1 MGAPETALHALGAVP
16 DLDFEVEGADV
27 LRYAAAPT
35 LVFRV
40 RIANR
45 GDVPIR
51 SLALTTQIR
60 IAATRR
66 SYDERAQARLVELFG
81 EPSRW
86 SQTLRSLLWANTTL
100 FVPGFTES
108 TVAEMPLACTYDFDV
123 AATKYF
129 HALADGDVPLEFL
142 FSGSVFYAGPQGLQT
157 TRIPWD
163 KEAQFRL
170 PVRLWKE
177 MMEHYFP
184 GTAWLRLRTETFDRL
199 YAYKA
204 ERALASWE
212 DAIEALLAAAE
223 EGGGR

>member
-1 MGAPETALHALGAVP
+1 MSASETARPQLGSVP
-16 DLDFEVEGADV
+16 DLEFEVEGVDV
-27 LRYAAAPT
+27 LRYAVAPT

-40 RIANR
+40 RVGSR
-45 GDVPIR
+45 GDEAIR
-51 SLALTTQIR
+51 SLALTTQVR
-60 IAATRR
+60 IAVTRR

-86 SQTLRSLLWANTTL
+86 SQTLRSLLWTHTTS
-100 FVPGFTES
+100 FVPGFTGS
-108 TVAEMPLACTYDFDV
+108 TVVEMPLACTYDFDV

-142 FSGSVFYAGPQGLQT
+142 FSGTVFYAAAQGLQT
-157 TRIPWD
+157 ARIPWD

-184 GTAWLRLRTETFDRL
+184 GTAWLRLRTDTFDRL

-204 ERALASWE
+204 ERPLTSWA

-223 EGGGR
+223 ERGDR

>member
-1 MGAPETALHALGAVP
+1 MSAPETARRQLGSVP
-16 DLDFEVEGADV
+16 DLDFGVEAADV

-35 LVFRV
+35 LAFRV
-40 RIANR
+40 RIASR
-45 GDVPIR
+45 GGEAIR
-51 SLALTTQIR
+51 SLALTTQVR
-60 IAATRR
+60 IAVTRR

-81 EPSRW
+81 DPSRW
-86 SQTLRSLLWANTTL
+86 SQTLRSLLWTHTTL
-100 FVPGFTES
+100 FVPAFTGS
-108 TVAEMPLACTYDFDV
+108 TLVEMPVTCTYDFDV

-142 FSGSVFYAGPQGLQT
+142 FSGTVFYTAPQGLQT
-157 TRIPWD
+157 ARIPWD

-184 GTAWLRLRTETFDRL
+184 GTAWLRLRTDTFDRL

-212 DAIEALLAAAE
+212 DAIEALLAADE
-223 EGGGR
+223 ERGEQ

>member
-1 MGAPETALHALGAVP
+1 MSASETALPELGSVP

-35 LVFRV
+35 LTFRV
-40 RIANR
+40 RIEAR
-45 GDVPIR
+45 GGEAIR

-81 EPSRW
+81 DPSRW
-86 SQTLRSLLWANTTL
+86 SQTLRSLLWAHTTVS
-100 FVPGFTES
+100 VPAFTGS
-108 TVAEMPLACTYDFDV
+108 TVVEMPLPCTYDFDV

-129 HALADGDVPLEFL
+129 HALGDGEVPLEFL
-142 FSGSVFYAGPQGLQT
+142 FSGTVFYAGGQGLQAA
-157 TRIPWD
+157 RIPWD
-163 KEAQFRL
+163 REAHFRL

-184 GTAWLRLRTETFDRL
+184 GTAWLRLRTDTFDRL

-204 ERALASWE
+204 ERGLASWE
-212 DAIEALLAAAE
+212 DAVEALLAAEAE
-223 EGGGR
+223 RGEG

>member
-142 FSGSVFYAGPQGLQT
+142 FSGAVFYAGPTGALQT
-157 TRIPWD
+157 VRIPLD
-163 KEAQFRL
+163 AEAQFRL
-170 PVRLWKE
+170 PVRVWRE
-177 MMEHYFP
+177 TMNRHFP
-184 GTAWLRLRTETFDRL
+184 GSAWLRLDREAFDRL
-199 YAYKA
+199 SAYKS
-204 ERALASWE
+204 RNALPTWE
-212 DAIEALLAAAE
+212 AAVDALLAAE
-223 EGGGR
+223 EA